1 MLCYRLALWIARAS
15 SVDLGREK
23 AAFGRLAQAVACNE
37 LPHRAYDKIE
47 LAAGAEQREAGA
59 SERVRLRVSKK
70 EQQLQDRVLLICS
83 NSRRRLLHRT
93 RAMRRR
99 LARHSSASPKTVP
112 SPPLMWFTPRKC
124 SACEPAAQ
132 LQNRYQ
138 VYVVSGQSAPGVE
151 RYWGK
156 GKKKFRTLSGR
167 VPSTRVL
174 TFQLFRQLRA
184 H

>member
-59 SERVRLRVSKK
+59 SERVRLRVSKN

-99 LARHSSASPKTVP
+99 LAHVRQQVRRPFRPLPSCGPLPEHVP
-112 SPPLMWFTPRKC
+112 IG
-124 SACEPAAQ
+124 EPAAQ
-132 LQNRYQ
+132 ADSIPGLCSL
-138 VYVVSGQSAPGVE
+138 VQSAPGVE
-151 RYWGK
+151 RYST
-156 GKKKFRTLSGR
+156 GKKGR
-167 VPSTRVL
+167 KISRPGASR
-174 TFQLFRQLRA
+174 RRA
-184 H
+184 C